1 MPYNGYILFLK
12 EIFEKGGIDMTSSD
26 LIWRLVELLLHKDEK
41 DLSQVALDQAQNDE
55 KPNDRKQDEA

>member
-26 LIWRLVELLLHKDEK
+26 LIWRLVELLLHKEDNVTL
-41 DLSQVALDQAQNDE
+41 LSL
-55 KPNDRKQDEA
+55 